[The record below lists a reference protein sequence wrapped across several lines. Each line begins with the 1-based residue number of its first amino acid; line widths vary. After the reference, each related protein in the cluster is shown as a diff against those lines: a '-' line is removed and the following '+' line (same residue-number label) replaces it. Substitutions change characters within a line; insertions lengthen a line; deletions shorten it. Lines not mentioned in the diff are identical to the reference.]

1 MAAALCRT
9 GRLLVLLAL
18 STLSSG
24 QDSGQDYC
32 KIRCNGRPHTMC
44 SYGPGGRNGC
54 SESQLSARDQNVILR
69 AHNQRRREIKN
80 GKYSSR
86 GLPAA
91 AEMPDLRWDPEL
103 AKIAQRW
110 ANQCQQAHDDCRK
123 KNNGLAVGQNAA
135 WTWGSPKNLAA
146 QVKSWFDEINQWSG
160 GVDFQFS
167 ENTGHFTQI
176 IWADTTAVGCGLAS
190 GPNNMLALFCNYAPA
205 GNIIGSKIYQPAR
218 GGRRPQRSQPDTRTP
233 GNQGRFDPPTEPP
246 RRSRPNFEQGPQP
259 TSRQGD
265 PEPSGDILT
274 VLPYLKEPR
283 EGEILHS
290 NEGDMLP
297 HAQVTR
303 RGEARVRD
311 GEGEVRRSEQG
322 RIVRDGDRVSASASA
337 SASAKQHRRQQPD
350 GGARPSYS
358 TTTRRPTRNTR
369 RTRQPSSY
377 RQTTTRR
384 PQRTTTYR
392 RPTTRRPEQQRPDDT
407 NRPQQRPDDRYKT
420 DQKPDDGYKSGERVY
435 RPDGRQEGD
444 VRRSGQWRV
453 IRGRP
458 VVLHQAQDGA
468 GQQRQIIIGPSGRRH
483 VVEDV
488 RVQRQRV
495 EQVSPSDDIVRQL
508 SPILDHIP
516 QGEGIKRKI
525 FSNSTQFSQGVNRVI
540 QTITVS

>member
-1 MAAALCRT
+1 MAGRT
-9 GRLLVLLAL
+9 PCA
-18 STLSSG
+18 
-24 QDSGQDYC
+24 
-32 KIRCNGRPHTMC
+32 

-110 ANQCQQAHDDCRK
+110 ANQ
-123 KNNGLAVGQNAA
+123 
-135 WTWGSPKNLAA
+135 WGSGA
-146 QVKSWFDEINQWSG
+146 
-160 GVDFQFS
+160 
-167 ENTGHFTQI
+167 
-176 IWADTTAVGCGLAS
+176 
-190 GPNNMLALFCNYAPA
+190 Y
-205 GNIIGSKIYQPAR
+205 
-218 GGRRPQRSQPDTRTP
+218 
-233 GNQGRFDPPTEPP
+233 
-246 RRSRPNFEQGPQP
+246 
-259 TSRQGD
+259 
-265 PEPSGDILT
+265 SGDILT